1 MSKVCEK
8 PMTKERSMK
17 C

>member
-8 PMTKERSMK
+8 PMTKERSIK